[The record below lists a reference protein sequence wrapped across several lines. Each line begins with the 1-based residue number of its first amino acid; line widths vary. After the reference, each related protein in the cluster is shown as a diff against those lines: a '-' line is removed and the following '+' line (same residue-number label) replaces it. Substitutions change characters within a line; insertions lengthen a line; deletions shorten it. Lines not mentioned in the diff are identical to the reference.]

1 MQQGMAGSKSAKF
14 LVQVDMLVGDI
25 YGDRDYSS
33 IGLSASTIASS
44 FGRVVSEDLDLGDVQ
59 PADVAMA
66 LCRMVSYNIA
76 HLSYL
81 NAKRYGLPR
90 IFFGG
95 CVLLSFVT
103 ITVQKD
109 DKLSILAACISQRL
123 KLKCAEQ
130 LCSCSCK

>member
-1 MQQGMAGSKSAKF
+1 
-14 LVQVDMLVGDI
+14 MLVGDI

-44 FGRVVSEDLDLGDVQ
+44 FGRVVSQDLDLRDVE

-66 LCRMVSYNIA
+66 LCRMVSYNIG

-81 NAKRYGLPR
+81 NAKRYNLPR

-95 CVLLSFVT
+95 
-103 ITVQKD
+103 
-109 DKLSILAACISQRL
+109 
-123 KLKCAEQ
+123 
-130 LCSCSCK
+130 

>member
-1 MQQGMAGSKSAKF
+1 
-14 LVQVDMLVGDI
+14 MLVGDI
-25 YGDRDYSS
+25 YGNRDYSS

-44 FGRVVSEDLDLGDVQ
+44 FGRVVSEDLDLSDVQ

-81 NAKRYGLPR
+81 NAKRYNLPR

-95 CVLLSFVT
+95 WV
-103 ITVQKD
+103 
-109 DKLSILAACISQRL
+109 
-123 KLKCAEQ
+123 
-130 LCSCSCK
+130 

>member
-1 MQQGMAGSKSAKF
+1 
-14 LVQVDMLVGDI
+14 MLVGDI

-66 LCRMVSYNIA
+66 LCRMVSYNIG

-81 NAKRYGLPR
+81 NAKRYNLPR

-95 CVLLSFVT
+95 SALT
-103 ITVQKD
+103 P
-109 DKLSILAACISQRL
+109 
-123 KLKCAEQ
+123 
-130 LCSCSCK
+130 

>member
-1 MQQGMAGSKSAKF
+1 
-14 LVQVDMLVGDI
+14 MLVGDI

-44 FGRVVSEDLDLGDVQ
+44 FGRVVSKDLDLADVQ

-66 LCRMVSYNIA
+66 LCRMVSYNIG

-81 NAKRYGLPR
+81 NAKRYSLPR

-95 CVLLSFVT
+95 
-103 ITVQKD
+103 
-109 DKLSILAACISQRL
+109 
-123 KLKCAEQ
+123 
-130 LCSCSCK
+130 